1 MTVGT
6 MTITILSGIVVL
18 FVISIT
24 LYQLQISYYRKNG
37 YKDPKSE
44 ADYEFCI
51 FLSFLIVLIGIL
63 VFKGC
68 EYVILNWNVPV

>member
-6 MTITILSGIVVL
+6 VTITILTGIIVL
-18 FVISIT
+18 FIISII
-24 LYQLQISYYRKNG
+24 LYQLQIRYYRKNG

-51 FLSFLIVLIGIL
+51 FLSFLIVLVGIL
-63 VFKGC
+63 VFKVS

>member
-6 MTITILSGIVVL
+6 VTITILTGIIVL
-18 FVISIT
+18 FIISII
-24 LYQLQISYYRKNG
+24 LYQLQIIHYRKNG

-51 FLSFLIVLIGIL
+51 FLSFLIVLVGIL
-63 VFKGC
+63 IFKVS